1 MADSSPD
8 ASPTPEP
15 QETSSADPAGPRPAW
30 LSDRRY
36 LIGGGVALGLVAA
49 VSLGVYATP
58 AAAYESIGDCD
69 ELLKDAVGHVTKDD
83 VKVVELEPAFTAPP
97 TAEDDT
103 GPEYSSCGGLVGEG
117 ELVVDITLY
126 PPDTAASDYKPLKE
140 RLASVKE
147 SADEEPE
154 GGGERLAAE
163 DIEVGDEGFATLYKI
178 VKEASYTAPR
188 GEESL
193 LHQAHF
199 RMRNVAVTV
208 HYRTEDT
215 LLPDEDL
222 ILVTRV
228 SEGLEESI
236 DATAE

>member
-1 MADSSPD
+1 MSDSSPD
-8 ASPTPEP
+8 SSPAPES
-15 QETSSADPAGPRPAW
+15 QETSPTGRRPAW
-30 LSDRRY
+30 WSDRRY
-36 LIGGGVALGLVAA
+36 LIGGGVALGLAAA

-58 AAAYESIGDCD
+58 PAAYESIGDCD

-103 GPEYSSCGGLVGEG
+103 GPEYSACGGWVGEG

-126 PPDTAASDYKPLKE
+126 SPDTAASDYKPVKE
-140 RLASVKE
+140 RLAAVRE
-147 SADEEPE
+147 SADEGPE
-154 GGGERLAAE
+154 DGSEKLAGK

-178 VKEASYTAPR
+178 VEEASHTDPS
-188 GEESL
+188 GEEAL
-193 LHQAHF
+193 LHWAQF
-199 RMRNVAVTV
+199 RMSNVAVTV
-208 HYRTEDT
+208 QYRTEDT
-215 LLPDEDL
+215 ALPDEDL
-222 ILVTRV
+222 MLVTRI